1 MCQEEGSRIGGDI
14 RIMRDADGVI
24 SVPEEDD
31 QGQEERDLTL
41 IDAETFWDLLM
52 EQQEQM

>member
-31 QGQEERDLTL
+31 QGQEERDLIL